1 MEKFVRGVFY
11 CIFGIFGLSGGW
23 KLYESTLPWYSALPK
38 EDLNLTAI
46 SFVGLGFLT
55 ALALSH
61 MLSNLFISGITRTIS
76 YLQRSSLQ
84 QIISGSLGII
94 IGLILSY
101 LITLPLRVIPFGS
114 IPVMG
119 DYVFPILSILLAIF
133 FGYLGIF
140 FGTRAVVLGGKSPL
154 FEMAGKNNNVIW
166 GKNFKI
172 LDTSVIIDGRIVDI
186 TRAGFIEGTIVIPRF
201 VLRELQQ
208 IADSSDTLKR
218 NRGRRGL
225 DVLNTLRK
233 EFGIQILEKD
243 YNEPGVDSKLIKL
256 ADEVKATI
264 ITTDYNL
271 NKLASLQEINILNIN
286 ELANAVKPVTIPGEF
301 MKVRILK
308 EGKEPG
314 QGVAYLDDGTMVVV
328 EGARKHVG
336 DLLSIEVTSSL
347 QTVAGKMIFA
357 KIRQMEPEKK
367 PSGEESG
374 RAAGESAG

>member
-11 CIFGIFGLSGGW
+11 CIFGIFGYTGGW
-23 KLYESTLPWYSALPK
+23 KLYQGTFNWYKTLPQ
-38 EDLNLTAI
+38 EDLNITAI
-46 SFVGLGFLT
+46 SFVGLGILTGLAMSHFL
-55 ALALSH
+55 A
-61 MLSNLFISGITRTIS
+61 NLFLNGINKTIQ
-76 YLQRSSLQ
+76 YMQKTSLQ
-84 QIISGSLGII
+84 QIISGSIGLI

-101 LITLPLRVIPFGS
+101 LISLPLGVIPFGS
-114 IPVMG
+114 IPAIG
-119 DYVFPILSILLAIF
+119 EYLLPILTILLAIF

-140 FGTRAVVLGGKSPL
+140 FGTRIFSFNTKGPLLDFTQKSGD
-154 FEMAGKNNNVIW
+154 MMW
-166 GKNFKI
+166 GKNFKV
-172 LDTSVIIDGRIVDI
+172 LDTSVIIDGRIVDV

-208 IADSSDTLKR
+208 IADSSDTQKR

-286 ELANAVKPVTIPGEF
+286 ELANSIKPVIIPGEY
-301 MKVRILK
+301 MKARIIK

-314 QGVAYLDDGTMVVV
+314 QGVAYLEDGTMVVV
-328 EGARKHVG
+328 EGGRKYVG
-336 DLLSIEVTSSL
+336 EVLNIEVTSSL

-357 KIRQMEPEKK
+357 KIRSTDGDRSRQ
-367 PSGEESG
+367 EEG
-374 RAAGESAG
+374 N